1 MALGFLLRRAPATM
15 SRRRADLLF
24 ARLIS
29 SFSSSSRGRVI
40 SPYSSYLQQRDL
52 LGGVTVPT
60 SVRHLIGAAERADV
74 QPDLQGRECVSSG
87 FRSEPSAAPH
97 ERYQSGF
104 NEDERRGSQRDDYGF
119 HGRTPLDRNFDSRS
133 SEHVPEGSC
142 AANPHPDSFRRGPQR
157 SSGGF
162 QRGIPVDQTLDG
174 SRNWQQNLSGFD
186 RISSSETYRNNPD
199 PPALGNCG
207 GFQRNPFGINQV
219 DRGMNNFSERP
230 LGEIHQGVRRNDSS
244 RAAEQPEESADGA
257 CHKGTVEELDN
268 FLSEGKAK
276 EAVQVLGLLE
286 KEEKVLDLDRCIK
299 LLDACGDA
307 KAVDEAKAVHD
318 YIVKMIG
325 DIGVRI
331 YNRILSVYC
340 KCESIDDAR
349 KLFEAM
355 PERNIT
361 SWETMMLGLADNGL
375 GEDAIDLFNR
385 FAHKGLTPDGHMF
398 VALFHVCSS
407 LGAVDEGMLH
417 FESMSEVYGIIPTME
432 HYASIVRMHGEA
444 GYLDEA
450 LEFMRRMPSEPGVIV
465 WETLMN
471 CSRLQGNVELGDQC
485 AEIVGLLDSSRLTG
499 ESKAGLLP
507 VKASDMAKEKQRKAN
522 LLEVRSRVHEYRAG
536 DTSHPEKDRI
546 YGLIKGL
553 AATLRESGYV
563 PDTRFVL
570 HDIEQ
575 ESKEEALLAHSER
588 LATAY
593 GLISSSARSPIR
605 IIKNLRICGDCHS
618 YMKIMS
624 KAVGRE
630 LIIRDA
636 KRFHHFKD
644 GLCSCKDYW

>member
-1 MALGFLLRRAPATM
+1 M
-15 SRRRADLLF
+15 SRNRADLLF
-24 ARLIS
+24 ARLLS
-29 SFSSSSRGRVI
+29 SFSSSSSSSRGRVF
-40 SPYSSYLQQRDL
+40 SPYLGSSQQQDL
-52 LGGVTVPT
+52 VGGVTVPT

-74 QPDLQGRECVSSG
+74 QPDTQGAECVHSG
-87 FRSEPSAAPH
+87 FRSDPSVAPH

-104 NEDERRGSQRDDYGF
+104 NEDGLRSSQRDVYGF
-119 HGRTPLDRNFDSRS
+119 HGRAPLDRSFDGRS
-133 SEHVPEGSC
+133 SEHSLEGLC
-142 AANPHPDSFRRGPQR
+142 APNQHPYGFALGAQR
-157 SSGGF
+157 SSGEF
-162 QRGIPVDQTLDG
+162 QRGIPVNQTSDG
-174 SRNWQQNLSGFD
+174 SRNWQQNLNGFD
-186 RISSSETYRNNPD
+186 RGNPPEIYRNSPD

-207 GFQRNPFGINQV
+207 EFRRNPYGINQL
-219 DRGMNNFSERP
+219 DRGMNGFSERT
-230 LGEIHQGVRRNDSS
+230 LGEIHQGVQRKDDS
-244 RAAEQPEESADGA
+244 RTAEQTEAIADGT
-257 CHKGTVEELDN
+257 CHKGTIEELDT

-286 KEEKVLDLDRCIK
+286 KEEKVLDLDRCLK
-299 LLDACGDA
+299 LLDACGNA
-307 KAVDEAKAVHD
+307 KAVDEVKAVHD
-318 YIVKMIG
+318 YIMKMIG
-325 DIGVRI
+325 YLGVRI

-340 KCESIDDAR
+340 KCELMDDAR
-349 KLFEAM
+349 KLFETM

-385 FAHKGLTPDGHMF
+385 FVQKGLTPDSHMF

-417 FESMSEVYGIIPTME
+417 FKSMREVYGIIPTME
-432 HYASIVRMHGEA
+432 HYSSIVRMHGEA

-450 LEFMRRMPSEPGVIV
+450 LEFMRGMPTEPSVIV
-465 WETLMN
+465 WEALMN

-485 AEIVGLLDSSRLTG
+485 AEIVVLLDPSRLTG
-499 ESKAGLLP
+499 ESETGLLP
-507 VKASDMAKEKQRKAN
+507 VKTSDMEKEKQRKAN

-536 DTSHPEKDRI
+536 DTSHPEKDKI

>member
-1 MALGFLLRRAPATM
+1 M
-15 SRRRADLLF
+15 SRSRADLLF
-24 ARLIS
+24 ARLLS
-29 SFSSSSRGRVI
+29 SFSSSSSSSRGRVF
-40 SPYSSYLQQRDL
+40 SPYLGSSQQQDL
-52 LGGVTVPT
+52 VGGVTVPT

-74 QPDLQGRECVSSG
+74 QPDTQGAECVHSG
-87 FRSEPSAAPH
+87 FRSDPSVAPH

-104 NEDERRGSQRDDYGF
+104 NEDGLRSSQRDVYGF
-119 HGRTPLDRNFDSRS
+119 HGRAPLDRSFDGRS
-133 SEHVPEGSC
+133 SEHSLEGLC
-142 AANPHPDSFRRGPQR
+142 APNQHPYGFALGAQR
-157 SSGGF
+157 SSGEF
-162 QRGIPVDQTLDG
+162 QRGIPVNQTLDG
-174 SRNWQQNLSGFD
+174 SRNWQQNLNGFD
-186 RISSSETYRNNPD
+186 RGNPPEIYRNSPD

-207 GFQRNPFGINQV
+207 EFRRNPYGINQL
-219 DRGMNNFSERP
+219 DRATEA
-230 LGEIHQGVRRNDSS
+230 I
-244 RAAEQPEESADGA
+244 ADGT
-257 CHKGTVEELDN
+257 CHKGTIEELDT

-286 KEEKVLDLDRCIK
+286 KEEKVLDLDRCLK
-299 LLDACGDA
+299 LLDACGNA
-307 KAVDEAKAVHD
+307 KAVDEVKAVHD
-318 YIVKMIG
+318 YIMKMIG
-325 DIGVRI
+325 YLGVRI

-340 KCESIDDAR
+340 KCELMDDAR
-349 KLFEAM
+349 KLQWT
-355 PERNIT
+355 R
-361 SWETMMLGLADNGL
+361 
-375 GEDAIDLFNR
+375 EDAIDLFNR
-385 FAHKGLTPDGHMF
+385 FVQKGLTPDSHMF

-417 FESMSEVYGIIPTME
+417 FKSMREVYGIIPTME
-432 HYASIVRMHGEA
+432 HYSSIVRMHGEA

-450 LEFMRRMPSEPGVIV
+450 LEFMRGCPRNLVA
-465 WETLMN
+465 
-471 CSRLQGNVELGDQC
+471 RDQC
-485 AEIVGLLDSSRLTG
+485 AEIVVLLDPSRLTG
-499 ESKAGLLP
+499 ESETGLLP
-507 VKASDMAKEKQRKAN
+507 VKTSDMEKEKQRKAN

-536 DTSHPEKDRI
+536 DTSHPEKDKI